1 MKFIR
6 DEKTKNY
13 FLLITYAI
21 VLAYVFLNLDTVWNV
36 VVTIIDLIKPFII
49 GICIAFVLN
58 IPMKFFEEKVVGKL
72 TKEKSKLKRPLSLII
87 TIVVL
92 VGLIIGLM
100 TFVIPQLAE
109 SCSTLVKN
117 VPEYVDSLEKFMNK
131 NINSKELLS
140 SDVIQEVYNKILS
153 MGQNI
158 IKIIGQVAGVI
169 VSHALDITMGV
180 TSTIINIV
188 MAFIVSIYILLS
200 KEKLSNQIKKILYA
214 YMKKENVIRFLKV
227 SKIANIKFTNFVR
240 SQVIEACILG
250 VLCFIGMKICSM
262 PYALLI
268 STIIGVT
275 ALVPIFGAF
284 VGAILSAFIVL
295 MVSPIKV
302 ILFAIIFVVI
312 QQIEGNL
319 IYPFVVGNSIG
330 LSALWVLF
338 AITVGGNAFGVV
350 GMLIG
355 VPLFGVL
362 YTLISITTNKR
373 LEKRNINIE
382 EIEKDI
388 EDEVEKEIK
397 DNSEKD
403 AKEDSEED
411 NEKQKDKK
419 EDSEEDNEK
428 QKDKKEKK

>member
-1 MKFIR
+1 M
-6 DEKTKNY
+6 
-13 FLLITYAI
+13 ITYAI

-140 SDVIQEVYNKILS
+140 SDVIEEVYNKILS

-158 IKIIGQVAGVI
+158 IKIIGQVAGTI

-214 YMKKENVIRFLKV
+214 YMKKENVIKFLKV

-250 VLCFIGMKICSM
+250 VLCFIGMTICSM

-302 ILFAIIFVVI
+302 ILFAVIFVVI

-382 EIEKDI
+382 EIEKEI
-388 EDEVEKEIK
+388 QDEVEKEIK
-397 DNSEKD
+397 DNSDK
-403 AKEDSEED
+403 DSEED
-411 NEKQKDKK
+411 NEKQEKKKDKK
-419 EDSEEDNEK
+419 EEK
-428 QKDKKEKK
+428 

>member
-21 VLAYVFLNLDTVWNV
+21 VLSYVFLNLDTVWNV

-140 SDVIQEVYNKILS
+140 SDVIEEVYNKILS

-158 IKIIGQVAGVI
+158 IKIIGQVAGTI
-169 VSHALDITMGV
+169 VSHALDITVGV

-214 YMKKENVIRFLKV
+214 YMKKENVIKFLKV

-250 VLCFIGMKICSM
+250 LLCFIGMKICSM

-403 AKEDSEED
+403 AEEN
-411 NEKQKDKK
+411 NEKQEKKKDKN
-419 EDSEEDNEK
+419 EEK
-428 QKDKKEKK
+428 

>member
-140 SDVIQEVYNKILS
+140 SDVIEEVYNKILS

-158 IKIIGQVAGVI
+158 IKIIGQVAGTI
-169 VSHALDITMGV
+169 VSHALDITVGV

-214 YMKKENVIRFLKV
+214 YMKKENVIKFLKV

-250 VLCFIGMKICSM
+250 VLCFIGMTICSM

-302 ILFAIIFVVI
+302 ILFAVIFVVI

-419 EDSEEDNEK
+419 E
-428 QKDKKEKK
+428 KK

>member
-117 VPEYVDSLEKFMNK
+117 VPEYVDSLEKFMDK
-131 NINSKELLS
+131 NINSKELLN
-140 SDVIQEVYNKILS
+140 SDVIEEVYNKILS

-158 IKIIGQVAGVI
+158 IKIIGQVAGTI
-169 VSHALDITMGV
+169 VSHALDITVGV

-214 YMKKENVIRFLKV
+214 YMKKENVIKFLKV

-382 EIEKDI
+382 EIEKEI

-397 DNSEKD
+397 DNSDK
-403 AKEDSEED
+403 DSEED
-411 NEKQKDKK
+411 TEKQEKKKDKK
-419 EDSEEDNEK
+419 EEK
-428 QKDKKEKK
+428 

>member
-6 DEKTKNY
+6 DEKTRNY

-49 GICIAFVLN
+49 GICIAFVIN

-117 VPEYVDSLEKFMNK
+117 VPEYMDSLEKFMDK

-140 SDVIQEVYNKILS
+140 SDVIEEIYSKILS

-158 IKIIGQVAGVI
+158 IKIIGQVAGTI
-169 VSHALDITMGV
+169 VSHALDITVGV

-214 YMKKENVIRFLKV
+214 YMKKENVIKFLKV

-302 ILFAIIFVVI
+302 ILFAVIFVVI

-382 EIEKDI
+382 EIEKEI
-388 EDEVEKEIK
+388 EDEVEEEIK
-397 DNSEKD
+397 DNSDKD
-403 AKEDSEED
+403 AEEN
-411 NEKQKDKK
+411 NEKQEKKKDKK
-419 EDSEEDNEK
+419 EEK
-428 QKDKKEKK
+428 

>member
-87 TIVVL
+87 TIIVL

-140 SDVIQEVYNKILS
+140 SDVIEEVYNKILS

-158 IKIIGQVAGVI
+158 IKIIGQVAGTI
-169 VSHALDITMGV
+169 VSHALDITVGV

-214 YMKKENVIRFLKV
+214 YMKKENVIKFLKV

-250 VLCFIGMKICSM
+250 VLCFIGMTICSM

-302 ILFAIIFVVI
+302 ILFAVIFVVI

-382 EIEKDI
+382 EIEKEI
-388 EDEVEKEIK
+388 QDEVEKEIK
-397 DNSEKD
+397 DNSDK
-403 AKEDSEED
+403 DSEED
-411 NEKQKDKK
+411 NEKQ
-419 EDSEEDNEK
+419 
-428 QKDKKEKK
+428 EKKITRIHKK

>member
-140 SDVIQEVYNKILS
+140 SDVIEEVYNKILS

-158 IKIIGQVAGVI
+158 IKIIGQVAGTI

-214 YMKKENVIRFLKV
+214 YMKKENVIKFLKV

-250 VLCFIGMKICSM
+250 VLCFIGMTICSM

-382 EIEKDI
+382 EIEKEI

-397 DNSEKD
+397 DNSDK
-403 AKEDSEED
+403 DSEED
-411 NEKQKDKK
+411 NEKQEKKKDKK
-419 EDSEEDNEK
+419 EEK
-428 QKDKKEKK
+428 

>member
-21 VLAYVFLNLDTVWNV
+21 VLAYFFLNLDTVWNV

-140 SDVIQEVYNKILS
+140 SDVIEEVYNKILS

-158 IKIIGQVAGVI
+158 IKIIGQVAGTI
-169 VSHALDITMGV
+169 VSHALDITVGV

-214 YMKKENVIRFLKV
+214 YMKKENVIKFLKV

-250 VLCFIGMKICSM
+250 VLCFIGMTICSM

-302 ILFAIIFVVI
+302 ILFAVIFVVI

-382 EIEKDI
+382 EIEKEI
-388 EDEVEKEIK
+388 QDEVEKEIK
-397 DNSEKD
+397 DNSDK
-403 AKEDSEED
+403 DSEED
-411 NEKQKDKK
+411 NEKQEKKKDKK
-419 EDSEEDNEK
+419 EEK
-428 QKDKKEKK
+428 

>member
-140 SDVIQEVYNKILS
+140 SDVIEEVYNKILS

-158 IKIIGQVAGVI
+158 IKIIGQVAGTI

-214 YMKKENVIRFLKV
+214 YMKKENVIKFLKV

-250 VLCFIGMKICSM
+250 LLCFIGMKICSM

-284 VGAILSAFIVL
+284 VGAILSGFIVL

-382 EIEKDI
+382 EIEKEI

-419 EDSEEDNEK
+419 E
-428 QKDKKEKK
+428 KK

>member
-49 GICIAFVLN
+49 GVCIAFVLN

-72 TKEKSKLKRPLSLII
+72 TKERSKLKRPLSLII

-140 SDVIQEVYNKILS
+140 SDVIEEVYNKILS

-158 IKIIGQVAGVI
+158 IKIIGQVAGTI

-214 YMKKENVIRFLKV
+214 YMKKENVIKFLKV

-403 AKEDSEED
+403 AKEDSEE
-411 NEKQKDKK
+411 N
-419 EDSEEDNEK
+419 NEK

>member
-72 TKEKSKLKRPLSLII
+72 TKEKSKLRRPLSLII

-158 IKIIGQVAGVI
+158 IKIIGQVAGVL

-214 YMKKENVIRFLKV
+214 YMKKENVIKFLKV

-250 VLCFIGMKICSM
+250 VLCFIGMTICSM

-419 EDSEEDNEK
+419 E
-428 QKDKKEKK
+428 KK

>member
-49 GICIAFVLN
+49 GVCIAFVLN

-72 TKEKSKLKRPLSLII
+72 TKERSKLKRPLSLII

-214 YMKKENVIRFLKV
+214 YMKKENVIKFLKV

-250 VLCFIGMKICSM
+250 VLCFIGMTICSM

-419 EDSEEDNEK
+419 E
-428 QKDKKEKK
+428 KK

>member
-1 MKFIR
+1 
-6 DEKTKNY
+6 
-13 FLLITYAI
+13 
-21 VLAYVFLNLDTVWNV
+21 
-36 VVTIIDLIKPFII
+36 
-49 GICIAFVLN
+49 
-58 IPMKFFEEKVVGKL
+58 
-72 TKEKSKLKRPLSLII
+72 
-87 TIVVL
+87 
-92 VGLIIGLM
+92 
-100 TFVIPQLAE
+100 
-109 SCSTLVKN
+109 
-117 VPEYVDSLEKFMNK
+117 
-131 NINSKELLS
+131 
-140 SDVIQEVYNKILS
+140 
-153 MGQNI
+153 
-158 IKIIGQVAGVI
+158 
-169 VSHALDITMGV
+169 
-180 TSTIINIV
+180 

-214 YMKKENVIRFLKV
+214 YMKKENVIKFLKV

-250 VLCFIGMKICSM
+250 VLCFIGMTICSM

-302 ILFAIIFVVI
+302 ILFAVIFVVI

-419 EDSEEDNEK
+419 E
-428 QKDKKEKK
+428 KK

>member
-21 VLAYVFLNLDTVWNV
+21 VLSYVFLNLDTVWNV

-87 TIVVL
+87 TIIVL

-140 SDVIQEVYNKILS
+140 SDVIEEVYNKILS

-158 IKIIGQVAGVI
+158 IKIIGQVAGTI
-169 VSHALDITMGV
+169 VSHALDITVGV

-214 YMKKENVIRFLKV
+214 YMKKENVIKFLKV

-250 VLCFIGMKICSM
+250 LLCFIGMKICSM

-403 AKEDSEED
+403 AEEN
-411 NEKQKDKK
+411 NEKQEKKKDKN
-419 EDSEEDNEK
+419 EEK
-428 QKDKKEKK
+428 

>member
-72 TKEKSKLKRPLSLII
+72 TKERSKLKRPLSLII

-419 EDSEEDNEK
+419 E
-428 QKDKKEKK
+428 KK

>member
-72 TKEKSKLKRPLSLII
+72 TKEKSKLRRPLSLII

-140 SDVIQEVYNKILS
+140 SDVIEEVYNKILS

-158 IKIIGQVAGVI
+158 IKIIGQVAGTI
-169 VSHALDITMGV
+169 VSHALDITVGV

-214 YMKKENVIRFLKV
+214 YMKKENVIKFLKV

-240 SQVIEACILG
+240 SQVVEACILG

-382 EIEKDI
+382 EIEKEI
-388 EDEVEKEIK
+388 QDEVEKEIK
-397 DNSEKD
+397 DNSDK
-403 AKEDSEED
+403 DSEED
-411 NEKQKDKK
+411 TEKQEKKKDKK
-419 EDSEEDNEK
+419 EEK
-428 QKDKKEKK
+428 

>member
-72 TKEKSKLKRPLSLII
+72 TKEKSKLKRLLSLII
-87 TIVVL
+87 TIIVL

-140 SDVIQEVYNKILS
+140 SDVIEEVYNKILS

-158 IKIIGQVAGVI
+158 IKIIGQVAGTI
-169 VSHALDITMGV
+169 VSHALDITVGV

-200 KEKLSNQIKKILYA
+200 KEKLFNQIKKILYA
-214 YMKKENVIRFLKV
+214 YMKKENVIKFLKV

-250 VLCFIGMKICSM
+250 VLCFIGMTICSM

-302 ILFAIIFVVI
+302 ILFAVIFVVI

-382 EIEKDI
+382 EIEKEI
-388 EDEVEKEIK
+388 QDEVEKEIK
-397 DNSEKD
+397 DNSDK
-403 AKEDSEED
+403 DSEED
-411 NEKQKDKK
+411 NEKQEKKKDKK
-419 EDSEEDNEK
+419 EEK
-428 QKDKKEKK
+428 

>member
-49 GICIAFVLN
+49 GICIAFVIN

-117 VPEYVDSLEKFMNK
+117 VPEYMDSLEKFMDK

-140 SDVIQEVYNKILS
+140 SDVIEEIYSKILS

-158 IKIIGQVAGVI
+158 IKIIGQVAGTI
-169 VSHALDITMGV
+169 VSHALDITVGV

-214 YMKKENVIRFLKV
+214 YMKKENVIKFLKV

-250 VLCFIGMKICSM
+250 VLCFIGMTICSM

-302 ILFAIIFVVI
+302 ILFAVIFVVI

-419 EDSEEDNEK
+419 E
-428 QKDKKEKK
+428 KK

>member
-6 DEKTKNY
+6 DEKTRNY

-87 TIVVL
+87 TIIVL

-140 SDVIQEVYNKILS
+140 SDVIEEVYNKILS

-158 IKIIGQVAGVI
+158 IKIIGQVAGTI
-169 VSHALDITMGV
+169 VSHALDITVGV

-214 YMKKENVIRFLKV
+214 YMKKENVIKFLKV

-250 VLCFIGMKICSM
+250 VLCFIGMTICSM

-302 ILFAIIFVVI
+302 ILFAVIFVVI

-382 EIEKDI
+382 EIEKEI
-388 EDEVEKEIK
+388 QDEVEKEIK
-397 DNSEKD
+397 DNSDK
-403 AKEDSEED
+403 DSEED
-411 NEKQKDKK
+411 NEKQEKKKDKK
-419 EDSEEDNEK
+419 EEK
-428 QKDKKEKK
+428 

>member
-72 TKEKSKLKRPLSLII
+72 TKEKSKLRRPLSLII

-140 SDVIQEVYNKILS
+140 SDVIEEVYNKILS

-158 IKIIGQVAGVI
+158 IKIIGQVAGTI

-214 YMKKENVIRFLKV
+214 YMKKENVIKFLKV

-250 VLCFIGMKICSM
+250 VLCFIGMTICSM

-302 ILFAIIFVVI
+302 ILFAVIFVVI

-382 EIEKDI
+382 EIEKEI
-388 EDEVEKEIK
+388 QDEVEKEIK
-397 DNSEKD
+397 DNSDK
-403 AKEDSEED
+403 DSEED
-411 NEKQKDKK
+411 NEKQEKKKDKK
-419 EDSEEDNEK
+419 EEK
-428 QKDKKEKK
+428 

>member
-72 TKEKSKLKRPLSLII
+72 TKEKSKLRRPLSLII

-140 SDVIQEVYNKILS
+140 SDVIEEVYNKILS

-158 IKIIGQVAGVI
+158 IKIIGQVAGTI
-169 VSHALDITMGV
+169 VSHALDITVGV

-200 KEKLSNQIKKILYA
+200 KEKLFNQIKKILYA
-214 YMKKENVIRFLKV
+214 YMKKENVIKFLKV

-250 VLCFIGMKICSM
+250 VLCFIGMTICSM

-302 ILFAIIFVVI
+302 ILFAVIFVVI

-382 EIEKDI
+382 EIEKEI
-388 EDEVEKEIK
+388 QDEVEKEIK
-397 DNSEKD
+397 DNSDK
-403 AKEDSEED
+403 DSEED
-411 NEKQKDKK
+411 NEKQEKKKDKK
-419 EDSEEDNEK
+419 EEK
-428 QKDKKEKK
+428 

>member
-49 GICIAFVLN
+49 GVCIAFVLN

-72 TKEKSKLKRPLSLII
+72 TKERSKLKRPLSLII

-419 EDSEEDNEK
+419 E
-428 QKDKKEKK
+428 KK

>member
-140 SDVIQEVYNKILS
+140 SDVIEEVYNKILS

-158 IKIIGQVAGVI
+158 IKIIGQVAGTI
-169 VSHALDITMGV
+169 VSHALDITVGV

-214 YMKKENVIRFLKV
+214 YMKKENVIKFLKV

-250 VLCFIGMKICSM
+250 VLCFIGMTICSM

-302 ILFAIIFVVI
+302 ILFAVIFVVI

-382 EIEKDI
+382 EIEKEI
-388 EDEVEKEIK
+388 QDEVEKEIK
-397 DNSEKD
+397 DNSDK
-403 AKEDSEED
+403 DSEED
-411 NEKQKDKK
+411 NEKQ
-419 EDSEEDNEK
+419 
-428 QKDKKEKK
+428 EKKITRIHKK